1 MITAQNQVIRL
12 MTQDD
17 QLLKIRSSS
26 LRNSEELSGSAA
38 RRRLFRRSSAAIHQ
52 ACNSVKISPVNTRL
66 IVASFQSTLLSS

>member
-1 MITAQNQVIRL
+1 MTAQSQVILL
-12 MTQDD
+12 MKQDV

-38 RRRLFRRSSAAIHQ
+38 RRRLFRRSSAPIHQ
-52 ACNSVKISPVNTRL
+52 TCNRVKISPVTTRL

>member
-1 MITAQNQVIRL
+1 MTAQSQVILL
-12 MTQDD
+12 MKQDV

-38 RRRLFRRSSAAIHQ
+38 RRRLFRRSSALIHQ
-52 ACNSVKISPVNTRL
+52 TCNSVKISPVTTRL